1 MSSIV
6 DNVKNTIAE
15 NFGGPAEKL
24 STRGFTLED
33 VPSLEGKVGVVTGGS
48 EGIGYGITHILLSHD
63 IEKLY
68 ILSLS
73 EDIVSDAKKSF
84 AQELGQEKA
93 DRIVWIKCDLSDW
106 PETKKSAEQI
116 KNSTDR
122 LDILVNNAGRGI
134 MTYQL
139 TDYGVDRHM
148 AVNHFGHVIL
158 TTYLLPLLKETSKKH
173 GLTRIVN
180 QSSNTHQAAPKDTK
194 FDSLDDLNQD
204 LGPNAQYGR
213 SKLANL
219 LYTRYFDRN
228 VTRKGFPDLIVN
240 ATHPGFVSTRQ
251 STEHIHEPYPLAG
264 YMMSTVMEPFK
275 KDQFEGAT
283 SAAYAATVTH
293 LTGQYLCC
301 PAVPEHGTNLSQ
313 EVKLAEDLME
323 LTRKVI
329 SDKFEPFDDR
339 KF

>member
-1 MSSIV
+1 MSSII

-68 ILSLS
+68 ILSMS

-106 PETKKSAEQI
+106 PETKKAAEQI
-116 KNSTDR
+116 KNSTGR

-240 ATHPGFVSTRQ
+240 ATHPG
-251 STEHIHEPYPLAG
+251 YPLAG